1 MLKGDGLVTYLKAP
15 SVELACQILDS
26 TPLRATGPNMSV
38 TPAKFEMK
46 GQQYQDK
53 KGPGAGGAAA
63 AKASKP
69 KGGGGG
75 RGGRGGGGSKG
86 GRGRGRRGAPG
97 IQEKLERK
105 LGWGGFDDLLPPE
118 KVCGR
123 VSVVSPLPCLPT
135 AAHMSGFR
143 VCSCFCNTVGSVASG
158 GVAHIHH
165 PGVDGLLCVGQDA
178 CDVCCAMPCITWT
191 KHQTV
196 LLLAGACCCC
206 CRCR

>member
-15 SVELACQILDS
+15 SVELACQILDG
-26 TPLRATGPNMSV
+26 TPLRATGANMSV

-63 AKASKP
+63 AKAAKP
-69 KGGGGG
+69 KGGGG
-75 RGGRGGGGSKG
+75 RGGRGGGSTG

-118 KVCGR
+118 KVRGR
-123 VSVVSPLPCLPT
+123 VLVVSPLPCLPIGT
-135 AAHMSGFR
+135 HMSWFR
-143 VCSCFCNTVGSVASG
+143 VRSCFCNTVGRVASG
-158 GVAHIHH
+158 GVTHIHY
-165 PGVDGLLCVGQDA
+165 PGVEGLLCVGKNA
-178 CDVCCAMPCITWT
+178 CDVLCDA
-191 KHQTV
+191 
-196 LLLAGACCCC
+196 
-206 CRCR
+206 